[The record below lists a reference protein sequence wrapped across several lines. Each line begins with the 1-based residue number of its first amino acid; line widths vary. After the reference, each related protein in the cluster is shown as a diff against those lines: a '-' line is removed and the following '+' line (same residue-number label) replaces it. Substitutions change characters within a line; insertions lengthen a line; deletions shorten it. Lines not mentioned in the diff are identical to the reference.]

1 MNGKVLEWI
10 DRILVFDVFLVLG
23 GFIWFAIALIGRSAG
38 IPLGWDLWYALWQ
51 PLFNPAISILVMG
64 AVLSWVFRKL
74 GQRFAKPDGDEG

>member
-1 MNGKVLEWI
+1 MNNKVLEWI

-51 PLFNPAISILVMG
+51 PLFNPAISILIAGIVVSW
-64 AVLSWVFRKL
+64 AVKKL
-74 GQRFAKPDGDEG
+74 GQRFAKSETDEG